1 MVENISREEFQNA
14 MLTWMGEVN
23 QTLRIIAEFQEKLGE
38 AIEMLAQE
46 MGYEF
51 TIKEDARA

>member
-1 MVENISREEFQNA
+1 MKDKITREDFETAVLRGLLDINETLKIMV
-14 MLTWMGEVN
+14 
-23 QTLRIIAEFQEKLGE
+23 EFQERLGE

-51 TIKEDARA
+51 NIKEDAKA